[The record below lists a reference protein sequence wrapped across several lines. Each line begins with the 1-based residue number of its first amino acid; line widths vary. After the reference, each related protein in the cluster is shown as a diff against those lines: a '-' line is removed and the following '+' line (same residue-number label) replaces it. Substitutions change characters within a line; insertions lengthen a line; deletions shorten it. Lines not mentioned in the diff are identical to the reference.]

1 MKGEIKF
8 KKFLSIRIS
17 NQEGRTMWG
26 ERVEEDAERMAELGG
41 QFACGVIAS
50 RDQFGSSTI
59 KAQGNK
65 PAIGVLLK
73 IKWPETVSTG
83 KTIPSI

>member
-1 MKGEIKF
+1 
-8 KKFLSIRIS
+8 
-17 NQEGRTMWG
+17 MWG
-26 ERVEEDAERMAELGG
+26 ERVDGDAERMAVLGG
-41 QFACGVIAS
+41 QFACGVIAA

-59 KAQGNK
+59 KAEGNK

-83 KTIPSI
+83 KIISSI

>member
-1 MKGEIKF
+1 
-8 KKFLSIRIS
+8 
-17 NQEGRTMWG
+17 MWG

-59 KAQGNK
+59 KAQG
-65 PAIGVLLK
+65 ISLQLVFY
-73 IKWPETVSTG
+73 
-83 KTIPSI
+83 